1 MPTDFMALLG
11 VLVLAFPM
19 ACLLLSSPTFL
30 LVGLE
35 IPEVS
40 QLLRGMI
47 RGYFFAIVIAG
58 VVSMVLLTAAG
69 RPVFAAGAIV
79 IAGIAIVLRRWLLQR
94 MDAELQA
101 RDAGSAAAVVQLPLP
116 ARSHHA
122 DQRHPA
128 RHRRGL
134 RAARRG
140 LRAARRLVRGRPR
153 RAIVRRWCS

>member
-35 IPEVS
+35 IPEVG

-101 RDAGSAAAVVQLPLP
+101 RDAGSAAAVVQLRCLHVHTMLIN
-116 ARSHHA
+116 AI
-122 DQRHPA
+122 Q
-128 RHRRGL
+128 L
-134 RAARRG
+134 
-140 LRAARRLVRGRPR
+140 
-153 RAIVRRWCS
+153 AIVVACVPLVVACVPLVV

>member
-101 RDAGSAAAVVQLPLP
+101 RDAGSAAAVVQLRCLHVHTMLIN
-116 ARSHHA
+116 AI
-122 DQRHPA
+122 Q
-128 RHRRGL
+128 L
-134 RAARRG
+134 
-140 LRAARRLVRGRPR
+140 
-153 RAIVRRWCS
+153 AIVVACVPLVVACVPLVV

>member
-1 MPTDFMALLG
+1 MPTDFVALLG

-47 RGYFFAIVIAG
+47 RGYFFAIGIAG

-79 IAGIAIVLRRWLLQR
+79 IAATAIMERRWLLQR

-101 RDAGSAAAVVQLPLP
+101 RDAGSATAAGQLRCLHFHTMLIN
-116 ARSHHA
+116 AI
-122 DQRHPA
+122 Q
-128 RHRRGL
+128 L
-134 RAARRG
+134 
-140 LRAARRLVRGRPR
+140 
-153 RAIVRRWCS
+153 AIVVACVPLVV

>member
-69 RPVFAAGAIV
+69 RPVFAAGGIV

-101 RDAGSAAAVVQLPLP
+101 RDAGSAAAVVQLRCLHVHTMLIN
-116 ARSHHA
+116 AI
-122 DQRHPA
+122 Q
-128 RHRRGL
+128 L
-134 RAARRG
+134 
-140 LRAARRLVRGRPR
+140 
-153 RAIVRRWCS
+153 AIVVACVPLVVACVPLVV

>member
-1 MPTDFMALLG
+1 METALGAADSFWTLRGDAMPTDFMALLG

-101 RDAGSAAAVVQLPLP
+101 RDAGSAAAVVQLRCLHVHTMLIN
-116 ARSHHA
+116 AI
-122 DQRHPA
+122 Q
-128 RHRRGL
+128 L
-134 RAARRG
+134 
-140 LRAARRLVRGRPR
+140 
-153 RAIVRRWCS
+153 AIVVACVPLVV